1 MPFMSSLIFI
11 LSFVALGLTSCGGP
25 SGGNENAKAV
35 NNKPKTQTHTQTSSF
50 EIVNTFEHDGKAF
63 TQGLVFHNGSL
74 YEGTGEYGE
83 STLRKVDLKTGKV
96 DKKLELSDEVF
107 GEGITIFGDKI
118 FQLTW
123 RDKTA
128 YVYDVNTFRL
138 LKEFTYSGEGWGL
151 THDDKNLIMS
161 DGTHVLRFINPETF
175 QTEKTLTVQRE
186 NGAPQMNLNELEYVK
201 GEIWANIWHSESPD
215 ILGKANHIARIDPAS
230 GKITGWIDLNNISP
244 DDVKRDSENTLNGI
258 AYDATG
264 DRLFVT
270 GKNWKKLF
278 EIKIVPPKAA
288 Q

>member
-1 MPFMSSLIFI
+1 MHCLVFIFT
-11 LSFVALGLTSCGGP
+11 FFALGLTSCGGP
-25 SGGNENAKAV
+25 GTANNNAV
-35 NNKPKTQTHTQTSSF
+35 NTKPKTQAQSPTYTY
-50 EIVNTFEHDGKAF
+50 EIVNTYEHDGKAF
-63 TQGLVFHNGSL
+63 TQGLVFHEGSL

-96 DKKLELSDEVF
+96 EKKHELSDEVF
-107 GEGITIFGDKI
+107 GEGIAIFGDKI

-128 YVYDVNTFRL
+128 YVYDLNTFRL
-138 LKEFTYSGEGWGL
+138 LKELTYSGEGWGL
-151 THDDKNLIMS
+151 THDGTHLIMS
-161 DGTHVLRFINPETF
+161 DGTHVLRFIDPETF
-175 QTEKTLTVQRE
+175 QTEKTVTVLRE

-201 GEIWANIWHSESPD
+201 GEIWANIWHSEQPN

-244 DDVKRDSENTLNGI
+244 DDVRRDSENTLNGI
-258 AYDATG
+258 AYDAAG
-264 DRLFVT
+264 DRVFVT

-278 EIKIVPPKAA
+278 EIRVVPKA